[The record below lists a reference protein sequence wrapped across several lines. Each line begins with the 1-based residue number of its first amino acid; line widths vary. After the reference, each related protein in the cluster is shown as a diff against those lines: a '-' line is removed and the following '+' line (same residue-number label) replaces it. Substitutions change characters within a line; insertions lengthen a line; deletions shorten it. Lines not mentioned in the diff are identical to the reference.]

1 MKTVLV
7 KREKNDVTFT
17 MEFSAEEFENAQV
30 KAYQSMKSQF
40 PVDGFRKGKA
50 PRSIIEKKY
59 GEGVFFEDA
68 LDELFREHYPA
79 SLKELD
85 LEVIDSPRA
94 EFTQLKKGE
103 GFTATIT
110 VACFPVVEVKD
121 YKGVKIDKIEREVT
135 DQEVENELEQLQK
148 RNARMVS
155 VERKA
160 ETGDTVYFDYSGFVG
175 DNQFEGG
182 TAEKQTLKLGSGM
195 FIPGFEEQLVG
206 CKAEEDRDVK
216 VTFPD
221 EYHAE
226 DLAGKDAVF
235 HCHIHEVREEQLPEL
250 NDDFAQDVSEFDTL
264 DELKAKTRERLEE
277 TAKQSCIAQ
286 MKDAAM
292 EKVMEANEVEAP
304 VTMVND
310 EIDRMINDFQQQL
323 AYSGMKLDDY
333 FKYTG
338 TAMGELREQVRPDA
352 EKSVKT
358 RIVLMGI
365 VGQENLDVTDEE
377 MEAELELMAK
387 QYGVDSAQIKGMI
400 GEDNIGYF
408 KKDMQVKKAIDFVY
422 DNCKATKKRA
432 SKKAAKEE
440 TKEEA
445 KDKEEK

>member
-1 MKTVLV
+1 MKTVFV
-7 KREKNDVTFT
+7 KREKNDVMFN

-30 KAYQSMKSQF
+30 KAYQANKGQF
-40 PVDGFRKGKA
+40 VIDGFRKGKA

-68 LDELFREHYPA
+68 LDELFRENYPKA
-79 SLKELD
+79 LNELN

-121 YKGVKIDKIEREVT
+121 YKGVKIDKIEREVKE
-135 DQEVENELEQLQK
+135 DEIDNEIEQLQK

-155 VERKA
+155 VERAA
-160 ETGDTVYFDYSGFVG
+160 EDGDTVYFDYSGFVG

-206 CKAEEDRDVK
+206 CKADEDKDVK
-216 VTFPD
+216 VTFPKD
-221 EYHAE
+221 YHAT
-226 DLAGKDAVF
+226 DLAGKEAVF
-235 HCHIHEVREEQLPEL
+235 HCHIHEVREEELPEL

-264 DELKAKTRERLEE
+264 EELRANTRERLEE

-310 EIDRMINDFQQQL
+310 EIDRIINEFQQQL
-323 AYSGMKLDDY
+323 MYSGMRLDDY

-338 TAMGELREQVRPDA
+338 TTMQDFREQVRPDA

-365 VGQENLDVTDEE
+365 VEAEKLECTDEE
-377 MEAELELMAK
+377 MNAELELMAK
-387 QYGVDSAQIKGMI
+387 QYNTDVDQIKAMI
-400 GEDNIGYF
+400 GEANLVYF
-408 KKDMQVKKAIDFVY
+408 KKDIQVKKAIDFVY
-422 DNCKATKKRA
+422 DNCKATKKKA
-432 SKKAAKEE
+432 SKKAEAKEE
-440 TKEEA
+440 A
-445 KDKEEK
+445 EEK

>member
-1 MKTVLV
+1 MKTVFV
-7 KREKNDVTFT
+7 KREKNDVMFN

-30 KAYQSMKSQF
+30 KAYQANKGQF
-40 PVDGFRKGKA
+40 VIDGFRKGKA

-68 LDELFREHYPA
+68 LDELFRENYPKA
-79 SLKELD
+79 LNELN

-121 YKGVKIDKIEREVT
+121 YKGVKIDKIEREVKE
-135 DQEVENELEQLQK
+135 DEIDNEIEQLQK

-155 VERKA
+155 VERAA
-160 ETGDTVYFDYSGFVG
+160 EDGDTVYVDYSGFVG

-206 CKAEEDRDVK
+206 CKADEDKDVK
-216 VTFPD
+216 VTFPKD
-221 EYHAE
+221 YHAT
-226 DLAGKDAVF
+226 DLAGKEAVF
-235 HCHIHEVREEQLPEL
+235 HCHIHEVREEELPEL

-264 DELKAKTRERLEE
+264 EELRANTREKLEE

-310 EIDRMINDFQQQL
+310 EIDRMINEFQQQL
-323 AYSGMKLDDY
+323 MYSGMRLDDY

-338 TAMGELREQVRPDA
+338 TTMQDFREQVRPDA

-365 VGQENLDVTDEE
+365 VEAEKLECTDEE
-377 MEAELELMAK
+377 MNAELELMAK
-387 QYGVDSAQIKGMI
+387 QYNTDVDQIKAMI
-400 GEDNIGYF
+400 GEANLVYF
-408 KKDMQVKKAIDFVY
+408 KKDIQVKKAIDFVY
-422 DNCKATKKRA
+422 DNCKATKKKA
-432 SKKAAKEE
+432 SKKAEAKEE
-440 TKEEA
+440 A
-445 KDKEEK
+445 EEK

>member
-1 MKTVLV
+1 MKTVFV
-7 KREKNDVTFT
+7 KREKNDVMFN

-30 KAYQSMKSQF
+30 KAYQANKGQF
-40 PVDGFRKGKA
+40 VIDGFRKGKA

-59 GEGVFFEDA
+59 GKGVFFEDA
-68 LDELFREHYPA
+68 LDELFRENYPKA
-79 SLKELD
+79 LNELN

-121 YKGVKIDKIEREVT
+121 YKGVKIDKIEREVKE
-135 DQEVENELEQLQK
+135 DEIDNEIEQLQK

-155 VERKA
+155 VERAA
-160 ETGDTVYFDYSGFVG
+160 EDGDTVYFDYSGFVG

-206 CKAEEDRDVK
+206 CKADEDKDVK
-216 VTFPD
+216 VTFPKD
-221 EYHAE
+221 YHAT
-226 DLAGKDAVF
+226 DLAGKEAVF
-235 HCHIHEVREEQLPEL
+235 HCHIHEVREEELPEL

-264 DELKAKTRERLEE
+264 EELRANTREKLEE

-310 EIDRMINDFQQQL
+310 EIDRMINEFQQQL
-323 AYSGMKLDDY
+323 MYSGMRLDDY

-338 TAMGELREQVRPDA
+338 TTMQDFREQVRPDA

-365 VGQENLDVTDEE
+365 VEAEKLECTDEE
-377 MEAELELMAK
+377 MNAELELMAK
-387 QYGVDSAQIKGMI
+387 QYNTDVDQIKAMI
-400 GEDNIGYF
+400 GEANLVYF
-408 KKDMQVKKAIDFVY
+408 KKDIQVKKAIDFVY
-422 DNCKATKKRA
+422 DNCKATKKKA
-432 SKKAAKEE
+432 SKKAEAKEE
-440 TKEEA
+440 A
-445 KDKEEK
+445 EEK

>member
-1 MKTVLV
+1 MKTVFV
-7 KREKNDVTFT
+7 KREKNDVMFN

-30 KAYQSMKSQF
+30 KAYQANKGQF
-40 PVDGFRKGKA
+40 VIDGFRKGKA

-68 LDELFREHYPA
+68 LDELFRENYPKA
-79 SLKELD
+79 LNELN

-121 YKGVKIDKIEREVT
+121 YKGVKIDKIEREVKE
-135 DQEVENELEQLQK
+135 DEIDNEIEQLQK

-155 VERKA
+155 VERAA
-160 ETGDTVYFDYSGFVG
+160 EDGDTVYFDYSGFVG
-175 DNQFEGG
+175 DEQFEGG

-206 CKAEEDRDVK
+206 CKADEDKDVK
-216 VTFPD
+216 VTFPKD
-221 EYHAE
+221 YHAT
-226 DLAGKDAVF
+226 DLAGKEAVF
-235 HCHIHEVREEQLPEL
+235 HCHIHEVREEELPEL

-264 DELKAKTRERLEE
+264 EELRANTREKLEE

-292 EKVMEANEVEAP
+292 EKVMEVNEVEAP

-310 EIDRMINDFQQQL
+310 EIDRMINEFQQQL
-323 AYSGMKLDDY
+323 MYSGMRLDDY

-338 TAMGELREQVRPDA
+338 TTMQDFREQVRPDA

-365 VGQENLDVTDEE
+365 VEAEKLECTDEE
-377 MEAELELMAK
+377 MNAELELMAK
-387 QYGVDSAQIKGMI
+387 QYNTDVDQIKAMI
-400 GEDNIGYF
+400 GEANLVYF
-408 KKDMQVKKAIDFVY
+408 KKDIQVKKAIDFVY
-422 DNCKATKKRA
+422 DNCKATKKKA
-432 SKKAAKEE
+432 SKKAEAKEE
-440 TKEEA
+440 A
-445 KDKEEK
+445 EEK

>member
-1 MKTVLV
+1 MKTVFV
-7 KREKNDVTFT
+7 KREKNDVMFN

-30 KAYQSMKSQF
+30 KAYQANKGQF
-40 PVDGFRKGKA
+40 VIDGFRKGKA

-68 LDELFREHYPA
+68 LDELFRENYPKA
-79 SLKELD
+79 LNELN

-121 YKGVKIDKIEREVT
+121 YKGVKIDKIEREVKE
-135 DQEVENELEQLQK
+135 DEIDNEIEQLQK

-155 VERKA
+155 VERAA
-160 ETGDTVYFDYSGFVG
+160 EDGDTVYFDYSGFVG

-206 CKAEEDRDVK
+206 CKADEDKDVK
-216 VTFPD
+216 VTFPKD
-221 EYHAE
+221 YHAT
-226 DLAGKDAVF
+226 DLAGKEAVF
-235 HCHIHEVREEQLPEL
+235 HCHIHEVREEELPEL

-264 DELKAKTRERLEE
+264 EELRANTRERLEE

-310 EIDRMINDFQQQL
+310 EIDRMINEFQQQL
-323 AYSGMKLDDY
+323 MYSGMRLDDY

-338 TAMGELREQVRPDA
+338 TTMQDFREQVRPDA

-365 VGQENLDVTDEE
+365 VEAEKLECTDEE
-377 MEAELELMAK
+377 MNAELELMAK
-387 QYGVDSAQIKGMI
+387 QYNTDVDQIKAMI
-400 GEDNIGYF
+400 GEANLVYF
-408 KKDMQVKKAIDFVY
+408 KKDIQVKKAIDFVY
-422 DNCKATKKRA
+422 DNCKATKKKA
-432 SKKAAKEE
+432 SKKA
-440 TKEEA
+440 EA
-445 KDKEEK
+445 KKEAEEK

>member
-1 MKTVLV
+1 MKTVFV
-7 KREKNDVTFT
+7 KREKNDVMFN

-30 KAYQSMKSQF
+30 KAYQANKGQF
-40 PVDGFRKGKA
+40 VIDGFRKGKA

-68 LDELFREHYPA
+68 LDELFRENYPKA
-79 SLKELD
+79 LNELN

-121 YKGVKIDKIEREVT
+121 YKGVKIDKIEREVKE
-135 DQEVENELEQLQK
+135 DEIDNEIEQLQK

-155 VERKA
+155 VERAA
-160 ETGDTVYFDYSGFVG
+160 EDGDTVYVDYSGFVG

-195 FIPGFEEQLVG
+195 FMPGFEEQLVG
-206 CKAEEDRDVK
+206 CKADEDKDVK
-216 VTFPD
+216 VTFPKD
-221 EYHAE
+221 YHAT
-226 DLAGKDAVF
+226 DLAGKEAVF
-235 HCHIHEVREEQLPEL
+235 HCHIHEVREEELPEL

-264 DELKAKTRERLEE
+264 EELRANTREKLEE

-310 EIDRMINDFQQQL
+310 EIDRMINEFQQQL
-323 AYSGMKLDDY
+323 MYSGMRLDDY

-338 TAMGELREQVRPDA
+338 TTMQDFREQVRPDA

-365 VGQENLDVTDEE
+365 VEAEKLECTDEE
-377 MEAELELMAK
+377 MNAELELMAK
-387 QYGVDSAQIKGMI
+387 QYNTDVDQIKAMI
-400 GEDNIGYF
+400 GEANLVYF
-408 KKDMQVKKAIDFVY
+408 KKDIQVKKAIDFVY
-422 DNCKATKKRA
+422 DNCKATKKKA
-432 SKKAAKEE
+432 SKKAEAKEE
-440 TKEEA
+440 A
-445 KDKEEK
+445 EEK

>member
-1 MKTVLV
+1 MKTVFV
-7 KREKNDVTFT
+7 KREKNDVMFN
-17 MEFSAEEFENAQV
+17 MEFSAEEFENAQI
-30 KAYQSMKSQF
+30 KAYQDNKSKF
-40 PVDGFRKGKA
+40 VVDGFRKGKA

-68 LDELFREHYPA
+68 LDELFRENYPKA
-79 SLKELD
+79 LNELN

-160 ETGDTVYFDYSGFVG
+160 ETGDTVYFDCSGFVG

-323 AYSGMKLDDY
+323 AYSGMRLDDY

-400 GEDNIGYF
+400 GEDNLGYF

>member
-1 MKTVLV
+1 MKTVFV
-7 KREKNDVTFT
+7 KREKNDVMFN

-30 KAYQSMKSQF
+30 KAYQASKGQF
-40 PVDGFRKGKA
+40 VIDGFRKGKA

-68 LDELFREHYPA
+68 LDELFREHYPKA
-79 SLKELD
+79 LNELN

-94 EFTQLKKGE
+94 EFSQLKKGE

-121 YKGVKIDKIEREVT
+121 YKGVKIDKIEREVKE
-135 DQEVENELEQLQK
+135 DEIDNEIEQLQK

-155 VERKA
+155 VERAA
-160 ETGDTVYFDYSGFVG
+160 EEGDTVYFDYSGFVG
-175 DNQFEGG
+175 DEQFEGG

-206 CKAEEDRDVK
+206 CKADEDKDVK
-216 VTFPD
+216 VTFPE
-221 EYHAE
+221 EYHAK
-226 DLAGKDAVF
+226 DLAGKEAVF
-235 HCHIHEVREEQLPEL
+235 HCHIHEVREEELPEL
-250 NDDFAQDVSEFDTL
+250 NDDFAQDVSEYDTL
-264 DELKAKTRERLEE
+264 EELRAKTRERLEE

-304 VTMVND
+304 VAMVND
-310 EIDRMINDFQQQL
+310 EIDRMINEFQQQL
-323 AYSGMKLDDY
+323 MYSGMKLDDY

-338 TAMGELREQVRPDA
+338 TTMQDFREQVRPDA

-365 VGQENLDVTDEE
+365 VEAEKLECTDEE
-377 MEAELELMAK
+377 MNEELELMAK
-387 QYGVDSAQIKGMI
+387 QYNTDVDQIKAMI
-400 GEDNIGYF
+400 GEANLVYF
-408 KKDMQVKKAIDFVY
+408 KKDIQVKKAIDFVY
-422 DNCKATKKRA
+422 DNCKATKKKA
-432 SKKAAKEE
+432 SKKAEAKEE
-440 TKEEA
+440 A
-445 KDKEEK
+445 EEK

>member
-1 MKTVLV
+1 MKTVFV
-7 KREKNDVTFT
+7 KREKNDVMFN

-30 KAYQSMKSQF
+30 KAYQANKGQF
-40 PVDGFRKGKA
+40 VIDGFRKGKA

-68 LDELFREHYPA
+68 LDELFRENYPKA
-79 SLKELD
+79 LNELN

-121 YKGVKIDKIEREVT
+121 YKGVKIDKIEREVKE
-135 DQEVENELEQLQK
+135 DEIDNEIEQLQK

-155 VERKA
+155 VERAA
-160 ETGDTVYFDYSGFVG
+160 EDGDTVYFDYSGFVG

-206 CKAEEDRDVK
+206 CKADEDKDVK
-216 VTFPD
+216 VTFPKD
-221 EYHAE
+221 YHAT
-226 DLAGKDAVF
+226 DLAGKEAVF
-235 HCHIHEVREEQLPEL
+235 HCHIHEVREEELPEL

-264 DELKAKTRERLEE
+264 EELRANTREKLEE

-310 EIDRMINDFQQQL
+310 EIDRMINEFQQQL
-323 AYSGMKLDDY
+323 MYSGMRLDDY

-338 TAMGELREQVRPDA
+338 TTMQDFREQVRPDA

-365 VGQENLDVTDEE
+365 VEAEKLECTDEE
-377 MEAELELMAK
+377 MNAELELMAK
-387 QYGVDSAQIKGMI
+387 QYNTDVDQIKAMI
-400 GEDNIGYF
+400 GEANLVYF
-408 KKDMQVKKAIDFVY
+408 KKDIQVKKAIDFVY
-422 DNCKATKKRA
+422 DNCKATKKKA
-432 SKKAAKEE
+432 SKKA
-440 TKEEA
+440 EA
-445 KDKEEK
+445 KKEAEEK

>member
-1 MKTVLV
+1 MKTVFV
-7 KREKNDVTFT
+7 KREKNDVMFN

-30 KAYQSMKSQF
+30 KAYQANKGQF
-40 PVDGFRKGKA
+40 VIDGFRKGKA

-68 LDELFREHYPA
+68 LDELFRENYPKA
-79 SLKELD
+79 LNELN

-121 YKGVKIDKIEREVT
+121 YKGVKIDKIEREVKE
-135 DQEVENELEQLQK
+135 DEIDNEIEQLQK

-155 VERKA
+155 VERAA
-160 ETGDTVYFDYSGFVG
+160 EDGDTVYFDYSGFVG

-206 CKAEEDRDVK
+206 CKADEDKDVK
-216 VTFPD
+216 VTFPKD
-221 EYHAE
+221 YHAT
-226 DLAGKDAVF
+226 DLAGKEAVF
-235 HCHIHEVREEQLPEL
+235 HCHIHEVREEELPEL

-264 DELKAKTRERLEE
+264 EELRANTREKLEE

-310 EIDRMINDFQQQL
+310 EIDRMINEFQQQL
-323 AYSGMKLDDY
+323 MYSGMRLDDY

-338 TAMGELREQVRPDA
+338 TTMQDFREQVRPDA

-365 VGQENLDVTDEE
+365 VEAEKLECTDEE
-377 MEAELELMAK
+377 MNAELELMAK
-387 QYGVDSAQIKGMI
+387 QYNTDVDQIKAMI
-400 GEDNIGYF
+400 GEANLVYF
-408 KKDMQVKKAIDFVY
+408 KKDIQVKKAIDFVY
-422 DNCKATKKRA
+422 DNCKATKKKA
-432 SKKAAKEE
+432 SKKAEAKEE
-440 TKEEA
+440 A
-445 KDKEEK
+445 EKK

>member
-1 MKTVLV
+1 MKTTLV
-7 KREKNDVTFT
+7 SREKNDVKFT
-17 MEFSAEEFENAQV
+17 MEFTAEEFEQAQI
-30 KAYQSMKSQF
+30 KAYQKTKNQF
-40 PVDGFRKGKA
+40 AVDGFRKGKA

-59 GEGVFFEDA
+59 GEGIFFEDA
-68 LDELFREHYPA
+68 LDELFREEYPKA
-79 SLKELD
+79 LAELN
-85 LEVIDSPRA
+85 LEVIDSPAA

-110 VACFPVVEVKD
+110 VPCFPVVEVKD
-121 YKGVKIDKIEREVT
+121 YKGVKIDKIV
-135 DQEVENELEQLQK
+135 QEVKDEDIDKDLESLQK

-160 ETGDTVYFDYSGFVG
+160 ETGDTVYFDYAGFVG

-206 CKAEEDRDVK
+206 CTAEEDRDVK

-221 EYHAE
+221 EYHAP
-226 DLAGKDAVF
+226 DLAGKEAVF

-264 DELKAKTRERLEE
+264 EELKAKTRERLEE
-277 TAKQSCIAQ
+277 TARESAVAQ

-292 EKVMEANEVEAP
+292 AKVMEANEVEAP
-304 VTMVND
+304 AVMVND
-310 EIDRMINDFQQQL
+310 EIDRMMGEFQQQL
-323 AYSGMKLDDY
+323 AYSGMSIDDY
-333 FKYTG
+333 YKYTG
-338 TAMGELREQVRPDA
+338 TSAPELREQIRPDA

-365 VGQENLDVTDEE
+365 VNQENFEVTDEE
-377 MEAELELMAK
+377 MEDELKRMAEM
-387 QYGVDSAQIKGMI
+387 YGVDTAQIKGMI
-400 GEDNIGYF
+400 GEGNLDYF

-422 DNCKATKKRA
+422 DNAEQT
-432 SKKAAKEE
+432 
-440 TKEEA
+440 
-445 KDKEEK
+445 EK

>member
-1 MKTVLV
+1 MKTVFV
-7 KREKNDVTFT
+7 KREKNDVMFN

-30 KAYQSMKSQF
+30 KAYQANKGQF
-40 PVDGFRKGKA
+40 VIDGFRKGKA

-68 LDELFREHYPA
+68 LDELFRENYPKA
-79 SLKELD
+79 LNELN

-121 YKGVKIDKIEREVT
+121 YKGVKIDKIEREVKE
-135 DQEVENELEQLQK
+135 DEIDNEIEQLQK

-155 VERKA
+155 VERAA
-160 ETGDTVYFDYSGFVG
+160 EDGDTVYFDYSGFVG

-206 CKAEEDRDVK
+206 CKADEDKDVK
-216 VTFPD
+216 VTFPKD
-221 EYHAE
+221 YHAT
-226 DLAGKDAVF
+226 DLAGKEAVF
-235 HCHIHEVREEQLPEL
+235 HCHIHEVREEELPEL

-264 DELKAKTRERLEE
+264 EELRANTRERLEE

-310 EIDRMINDFQQQL
+310 EIDRMINEFQQQL
-323 AYSGMKLDDY
+323 MYSGMRLDDY

-338 TAMGELREQVRPDA
+338 TTMQDFREQVRPDA

-365 VGQENLDVTDEE
+365 VEAEKLECTDEE
-377 MEAELELMAK
+377 MNAELELMAK
-387 QYGVDSAQIKGMI
+387 QYNTDLDQIKAMI
-400 GEDNIGYF
+400 GEANLVYF
-408 KKDMQVKKAIDFVY
+408 KKDIQVKKAIDFVY
-422 DNCKATKKRA
+422 DNCKATKKKA
-432 SKKAAKEE
+432 SKKAEAKEE
-440 TKEEA
+440 A
-445 KDKEEK
+445 EEK

>member
-1 MKTVLV
+1 MF
-7 KREKNDVTFT
+7 N

-30 KAYQSMKSQF
+30 KAYQANKGQF
-40 PVDGFRKGKA
+40 VIDGFRKGKA

-68 LDELFREHYPA
+68 LDELFRENYPKA
-79 SLKELD
+79 LNELN

-121 YKGVKIDKIEREVT
+121 YKGVKIDKIEREVKE
-135 DQEVENELEQLQK
+135 DEIDNEIEQLQK

-155 VERKA
+155 VERAA
-160 ETGDTVYFDYSGFVG
+160 EDGDTVYFDYSGFVG

-206 CKAEEDRDVK
+206 CKADEDKDVK
-216 VTFPD
+216 VTFPKD
-221 EYHAE
+221 YHAT
-226 DLAGKDAVF
+226 DLAGKEAVF
-235 HCHIHEVREEQLPEL
+235 HCHIHEVREEELPEL

-264 DELKAKTRERLEE
+264 EELRANTREKLEE

-310 EIDRMINDFQQQL
+310 EIDRMINEFQQQL
-323 AYSGMKLDDY
+323 MYSGMRLDDY

-338 TAMGELREQVRPDA
+338 TTMQDFREQVRPDA

-365 VGQENLDVTDEE
+365 VEAEKLECTNEE
-377 MEAELELMAK
+377 MNAELELMAK
-387 QYGVDSAQIKGMI
+387 QYNTDVDQIKAMI
-400 GEDNIGYF
+400 GEANLVYF
-408 KKDMQVKKAIDFVY
+408 KKDIQVKKAIDFVY
-422 DNCKATKKRA
+422 DNCKATKKKA
-432 SKKAAKEE
+432 SKKAEAKEE
-440 TKEEA
+440 A
-445 KDKEEK
+445 EEK

>member
-1 MKTVLV
+1 MKTVFV
-7 KREKNDVTFT
+7 KREKNDVMFN

-30 KAYQSMKSQF
+30 KAYQANKSQF
-40 PVDGFRKGKA
+40 MIDGFRKGKA

-68 LDELFREHYPA
+68 LDELFRENYPKA
-79 SLKELD
+79 LNELNI
-85 LEVIDSPRA
+85 EVIDSPRA

-110 VACFPVVEVKD
+110 VACFPIVEVKD
-121 YKGVKIDKIEREVT
+121 YKGVKIDKIEREVKE
-135 DQEVENELEQLQK
+135 DEIDNEIEQLQK

-221 EYHAE
+221 EYHAK

-235 HCHIHEVREEQLPEL
+235 HCHIHEVREEELPEL
-250 NDDFAQDVSEFDTL
+250 NDDFAQDVSEYDTL
-264 DELKAKTRERLEE
+264 EELRAKTRERLEE

-323 AYSGMKLDDY
+323 MYSGMKLDDY

-338 TAMGELREQVRPDA
+338 STMQDFREQIRPDA

-365 VGQENLDVTDEE
+365 VGQEKLDVTDEE

-387 QYGVDSAQIKGMI
+387 QYGVDVAQIKGMI
-400 GEDNIGYF
+400 GEDNLGYF

-432 SKKAAKEE
+432 SKKTEK
-440 TKEEA
+440 KEEA
-445 KDKEEK
+445 EEK

>member
-1 MKTVLV
+1 MKTVFV
-7 KREKNDVTFT
+7 KREKNDVMFN

-30 KAYQSMKSQF
+30 KAYQANKGQF
-40 PVDGFRKGKA
+40 VIDGFRKGKA

-68 LDELFREHYPA
+68 LDELFRENYPKA
-79 SLKELD
+79 LNELN

-121 YKGVKIDKIEREVT
+121 YKGVKIDKIEREVKE
-135 DQEVENELEQLQK
+135 DEIDNEIEQLQK

-155 VERKA
+155 VERAA
-160 ETGDTVYFDYSGFVG
+160 EDGDTVYFDYSGFVG

-206 CKAEEDRDVK
+206 CKADEDKDVK
-216 VTFPD
+216 VTFPKD
-221 EYHAE
+221 YHAT
-226 DLAGKDAVF
+226 DLAGKEAVF
-235 HCHIHEVREEQLPEL
+235 HCHIHEVREEELPEL

-264 DELKAKTRERLEE
+264 EELRANTREKLEE

-310 EIDRMINDFQQQL
+310 EIDRMINEFQQQL
-323 AYSGMKLDDY
+323 MYSGMRLYDY

-338 TAMGELREQVRPDA
+338 TTMQDFREQVRPDA

-365 VGQENLDVTDEE
+365 VEAEKLESTDEE
-377 MEAELELMAK
+377 MNAELELMAK
-387 QYGVDSAQIKGMI
+387 QYNTDVDQIKAMI
-400 GEDNIGYF
+400 GEANLVYF
-408 KKDMQVKKAIDFVY
+408 KKDIQVKKAIDFVY
-422 DNCKATKKRA
+422 DNCKATKKKA
-432 SKKAAKEE
+432 SKKAEAKEE
-440 TKEEA
+440 A
-445 KDKEEK
+445 EEK

>member
-79 SLKELD
+79 SLKELE

-400 GEDNIGYF
+400 GEDNLGYF

>member
-1 MKTVLV
+1 MKTVFV
-7 KREKNDVTFT
+7 KREKNDVMFN

-30 KAYQSMKSQF
+30 KAYQANKGQF
-40 PVDGFRKGKA
+40 VIDGFRKGKA

-68 LDELFREHYPA
+68 LDELFRENYPKA
-79 SLKELD
+79 LNELN

-121 YKGVKIDKIEREVT
+121 YKGVKIDKIEREVKE
-135 DQEVENELEQLQK
+135 DEIDNEIEQLQK

-155 VERKA
+155 VERAA
-160 ETGDTVYFDYSGFVG
+160 EDGDTVYFDYSGFVG

-206 CKAEEDRDVK
+206 CKADEDKDVK
-216 VTFPD
+216 VTFPKD
-221 EYHAE
+221 YHAT
-226 DLAGKDAVF
+226 DLAGKEAVF
-235 HCHIHEVREEQLPEL
+235 HCHIHEVREEELPEL
-250 NDDFAQDVSEFDTL
+250 KDDFAQDVSEFDTL
-264 DELKAKTRERLEE
+264 EELRANTREKLEE

-310 EIDRMINDFQQQL
+310 EIDRMINEFQQQL
-323 AYSGMKLDDY
+323 MYSGMRLDDY

-338 TAMGELREQVRPDA
+338 TTMQDFREQVRPDA

-365 VGQENLDVTDEE
+365 VEAEKLECTDEE
-377 MEAELELMAK
+377 MNAELELMAK
-387 QYGVDSAQIKGMI
+387 QYNTDVDQIKAMI
-400 GEDNIGYF
+400 GEANLVYF
-408 KKDMQVKKAIDFVY
+408 KKDIQVKKAIDFVY
-422 DNCKATKKRA
+422 DNCKATKKKA
-432 SKKAAKEE
+432 SKKAEAKEE
-440 TKEEA
+440 A
-445 KDKEEK
+445 EEK